1 MKDEKLYMALGLVDA
16 IRLGR
21 VRESKLAEK
30 LLFDML
36 RYDA

>member
-1 MKDEKLYMALGLVDA
+1 LGLVDA

-21 VRESKLAEK
+21 VRENKLAER

-36 RYDA
+36 RYNA